1 MRGKP
6 RAPITL
12 TILRKGA
19 EHPIDV
25 KLIRA
30 VIYIITVKHRAE
42 DDVGYIQ
49 ITSFNEQTTADLQKA
64 VRSLNRQI
72 GAKLKG
78 YVIDLRNDP
87 GGLLDQAIGVADAF
101 LDQGTIVV
109 TKGRENVERSDAS
122 PGDVTD
128 GKKLV
133 VLINGGTASAAEIV
147 AGALQDN
154 HRATLVGTR
163 SFGKGSVQT
172 VVPLGS
178 NGALMLTTARY
189 YTPSGKSIQAQGIE
203 PDVVIDEE
211 LPIGMNR
218 PKAEAEAEA
227 KLPSHLKPEGA
238 PDTSKEEDGSSSFV
252 AEDRYKDTQLKFA
265 LDLLRGTKSVAAGE
279 IKKTDGNG
287 RMQ

>member
-30 VIYIITVKHRAE
+30 VIHIIPVKHRAE

-154 HRATLVGTR
+154 HRATLSVPAR
-163 SFGKGSVQT
+163 SERDRFRPSFRSVLT
-172 VVPLGS
+172 VRS
-178 NGALMLTTARY
+178 C
-189 YTPSGKSIQAQGIE
+189 
-203 PDVVIDEE
+203 
-211 LPIGMNR
+211 
-218 PKAEAEAEA
+218 
-227 KLPSHLKPEGA
+227 
-238 PDTSKEEDGSSSFV
+238 
-252 AEDRYKDTQLKFA
+252 
-265 LDLLRGTKSVAAGE
+265 
-279 IKKTDGNG
+279 
-287 RMQ
+287 